1 MGKRKENDATTI
13 IVVIVIILIIIYII
27 LKRRRNRHE
36 YLEEGESSSA
46 NRNDSYSRIEDNR
59 PRHKQIRDNRRRDR
73 SPPRRNSYDS
83 NSIDSWSDNNNCF
96 PVCKIGPRGPTGA
109 TGPEG
114 PQGIPGQ
121 NGQNGSQGLQGPPG
135 QNGSQGLQGPPGP
148 PGQNGQ
154 TGPRGP
160 TGNCTCSCNCTLNT
174 FNFVVNPGVAY
185 TMLPTSYVFSLPGV
199 ASATVYGFNN
209 AGVPTNLASRGTQG
223 EGEEGLG
230 MWDDQFSNSIPNN
243 SIHELDNGHFI
254 QIDATDLAKYHGTNC
269 ADPTITVGSI
279 QQGEGF
285 KVMGSNVLGNP
296 GTQLYSF
303 IGTSTSEVDVT
314 VSLFNPAAISNPT
327 LYKYI
332 SIGAVAGDVVVSDI
346 GVTVCQY
353 PQGGD

>member
-1 MGKRKENDATTI
+1 MYKRQDQFN
-13 IVVIVIILIIIYII
+13 
-27 LKRRRNRHE
+27 
-36 YLEEGESSSA
+36 EEVCWI
-46 NRNDSYSRIEDNR
+46 IEDFLPHLYVR
-59 PRHKQIRDNRRRDR
+59 VEDNIE
-73 SPPRRNSYDS
+73 N
-83 NSIDSWSDNNNCF
+83 
-96 PVCKIGPRGPTGA
+96 
-109 TGPEG
+109 E
-114 PQGIPGQ
+114 
-121 NGQNGSQGLQGPPG
+121 
-135 QNGSQGLQGPPGP
+135 
-148 PGQNGQ
+148 
-154 TGPRGP
+154 
-160 TGNCTCSCNCTLNT
+160 
-174 FNFVVNPGVAY
+174 
-185 TMLPTSYVFSLPGV
+185 
-199 ASATVYGFNN
+199 
-209 AGVPTNLASRGTQG
+209 
-223 EGEEGLG
+223 
-230 MWDDQFSNSIPNN
+230 DQFAPMILTALNDNLKQYVKAVSYTHLDVYKRQPNN